1 MHPLTRLL
9 FPDECKHIEKNYG
22 HDKEY
27 VKDLIITD
35 YLKQRAEWLKKEYT
49 IPRLST
55 YDIKIDQAFDLTP
68 SPKEEECSCGALN
81 CGHTKPI
88 PSQPRPEIPKKILL
102 GWLDCRSGENNDLY
116 LAKIIN
122 QLISCVEELRK
133 DK

>member
-1 MHPLTRLL
+1 MEISGKIVGGRFKGLSGT
-9 FPDECKHIEKNYG
+9 IEIE
-22 HDKEY
+22 HA
-27 VKDLIITD
+27 DLINQMWNQGYKWVPIFP
-35 YLKQRAEWLKKEYT
+35 A
-49 IPRLST
+49 
-55 YDIKIDQAFDLTP
+55 P
-68 SPKEEECSCGALN
+68 SEPKEEKCQHGHRVKAEGQGLPMVCVDCGKVILEE
-81 CGHTKPI
+81 